1 MSVLLPIATGLLAW
15 TSALALYAGSG
26 HCRWP
31 RLRLPRRRGSAIG
44 AVLAALALAVAIVDL
59 GVGAGLCAM
68 LGHWMLAMLVLPW
81 LGAWREVA
89 AASPAG
95 PRP

>member
-1 MSVLLPIATGLLAW
+1 MSLLLALATGLLAW

-31 RLRLPRRRGSAIG
+31 RLRLPRPRGSAIG
-44 AVLAALALAVAIVDL
+44 AALAALALAAAIADL

-89 AASPAG
+89 APSPTRG
-95 PRP
+95 RP